1 VFPIAAVDSVGIL
14 AAMGTLIA
22 AVGGSIAAFLKARSQ
37 GDSEETKSVIEVN
50 EDLRRELK
58 RRKEDSHDLRNE
70 NQELH
75 AEIELQRGEITTQR
89 DEINSLQER
98 VASLRRQIEQL
109 DYDLQRA
116 MRTSGNK

>member
-1 VFPIAAVDSVGIL
+1 
-14 AAMGTLIA
+14 MGTLIA
-22 AVGGSIAAFLKARSQ
+22 AIGGSVTAFIKARSQ
-37 GDSEETKSVIEVN
+37 NENEETKSVIEVN

-75 AEIELQRGEITTQR
+75 AEIEVQRGEITTQR

-116 MRTSGNK
+116 IRTSDKN

>member
-1 VFPIAAVDSVGIL
+1 VVPAAAVDSLGII
-14 AAMGTLIA
+14 AATGTLVA
-22 AVGGSIAAFLKARSQ
+22 TVGGAVVAFIRARAQS
-37 GDSEETKSVIEVN
+37 DSEETKSVIEVN

-58 RRKEDSHDLRNE
+58 RRKAESHELRNE

-75 AEIELQRGEITTQR
+75 AQIEFQR

-109 DYDLQRA
+109 DADL
-116 MRTSGNK
+116 MRLRPAGS